1 MSVKQL
7 ENGKWQVEIDR
18 KGIPRVRKSFHVKE
32 DAERFEREYLS
43 KFDTK
48 IRIITDRRTLLE
60 LVDIWYRY
68 HGVNLA
74 DGDRRRKNV
83 ERMAVGMGNPMAS
96 ELTQEMF
103 LSYRYRRTQ
112 TDTDRVTSKTF
123 NNQHGYLNAV
133 YRKLFKMKVID
144 YDCPIA
150 EVDFIKLQEGQTG
163 YLSYGEI
170 DILFDLLKNHPRN
183 ESVWWIAQL
192 CIRTGAR
199 WSEAEK
205 LTRKQLHNGRVTYVF
220 TKSKKTR
227 TIQLDVDFYNELITW
242 AKYTRPNDRLF
253 KNSINVFN
261 VVVRQSDLRF
271 PRGQMTHILRHSF
284 ASYFIMNG
292 GSILSLQEILGH
304 SDIKMTM
311 RYAHLAPD
319 HSIDAVRFNPLATG
333 GKNGGR
339 TANSHQ

>member
-1 MSVKQL
+1 VSVKEL
-7 ENGKWQVEIDR
+7 KSGKWRVEVDR
-18 KGIPRVRKSFHVKE
+18 KGIPRVRKSFDVKE
-32 DAERFEREYLS
+32 TAERFEREYLA
-43 KFDTK
+43 KYETK
-48 IRIITDRRTLLE
+48 IRIITDRRTLME

-96 ELTQEMF
+96 QLTPEMF
-103 LSYRYRRTQ
+103 LTYRYRRTQ
-112 TDTDRVTSKTF
+112 KDEDRVTSKTF

-133 YRKLFKMKVID
+133 YRKLFRMKVID

-150 EVDFIKLQEGQTG
+150 EVEFIKLQEGQTG
-163 YLSYGEI
+163 YLSPGEI
-170 DILFDLLKNHPRN
+170 GILFDLLKNDCAN

-199 WSEAEK
+199 WSEAEQ

-227 TIQLDVDFYNELITW
+227 TIQLDPGFYNDLITW
-242 AKYTRPNDRLF
+242 AAYKRPNDRIF
-253 KNSINVFN
+253 KNGINAFN
-261 VVVRQSDLRF
+261 VTVRRSELTF
-271 PRGQMTHILRHSF
+271 PKGQMTHILRHTF
-284 ASYFIMNG
+284 ASCFVMNG
-292 GSILSLQEILGH
+292 GSILSLKEILGH

-319 HSIDAVRFNPLATG
+319 HSIDAVRLNPLASG
-333 GKNGGR
+333 GKIGG
-339 TANSHQ
+339 